1 MPSLRVNNIDENTMQ
16 RLQTQA
22 ARHGTSVEEEV
33 RQIIERALSKQE
45 RLGDL
50 AVRLFSPAYGNDEL
64 VLPERDFEL
73 GEIEPVDPIN
83 YKQ

>member
-1 MPSLRVNNIDENTMQ
+1 MPSLRVKNIDENTMQ

-22 ARHGTSVEEEV
+22 AMHGTSVEEEV

-50 AVRLFSPAYGNDEL
+50 AVRLFSPVYDNDEL
-64 VLPERDFEL
+64 VLPERDFEFC
-73 GEIEPVDPIN
+73 EIEPVNPISD
-83 YKQ
+83 KQ